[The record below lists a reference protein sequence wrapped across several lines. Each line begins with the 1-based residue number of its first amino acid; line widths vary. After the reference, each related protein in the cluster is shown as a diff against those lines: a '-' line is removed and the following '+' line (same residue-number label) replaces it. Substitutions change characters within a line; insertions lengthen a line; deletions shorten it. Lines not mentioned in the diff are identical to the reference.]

1 MTKLTIFA
9 GICGFT
15 TTVIVDDR
23 DNYMAELN
31 IDSECPNWKKVN
43 GILSGQ
49 VLNVMAELFKDRE
62 TGTLQSQVLDVS
74 FKTIPHI
81 SCPVISGVLKGLEVG
96 VGLAL
101 PKDATIAFKE

>member
-15 TTVIVDDR
+15 TTVTLEDR
-23 DNYMAELN
+23 NNYMAELN

-43 GILSGQ
+43 EILGGQ
-49 VLNVMAELFKDRE
+49 VLNVMTELFKDRK

-74 FKTIPHI
+74 LRSIPHI
-81 SCPVISGVLKGLEVG
+81 SCP
-96 VGLAL
+96 
-101 PKDATIAFKE
+101 